1 MSRGSLTKRVVVAF
15 VAGPLLATA
24 IAMGGAMPVQAAAA
38 NPTLGTLDPAA
49 PGANQYSGCVAAI
62 LAGDG
67 FVFGSS
73 SALDA
78 ELASLWPSLPSGV
91 TSACKQAV
99 LTNQPQVCVNPATPW
114 ICSAVGAD
122 ATAQLANQATAL
134 DGTWKL
140 IPDASCCSGAA
151 QTPLDVRAAP
161 ETHMATVTGTFT
173 TPAAFCDS
181 PGSCPPGITGLWT
194 SCGYF
199 SCGAVTHMNVTIT
212 GRTPDTAAMPV
223 GESAVL
229 AQVHAVDGHG
239 RLVADLIDT
248 FGNNSSGAG
257 CGGPEPHQCN
267 FGFGFGWD
275 CTNAAG
281 ASANCGSQ
289 SLTVSTAYW
298 TGWAGQAAPPT
309 LAQLVQRSLSAQLL
323 DWHGNAGCPS
333 LADCLRFDDSRLA
346 FGGADG
352 SPTVVDHAAAAMPP
366 AVINLDPANLNCLVG
381 VNVLATPAVTCAD
394 LTHVQAPIVQGAH
407 GPVKPALPPGVT
419 ASAVPAAGAGTWDHQ
434 PVAVTVTATD
444 QGGGVGSVGYQ
455 AAGAETIA
463 PTTVPGNQTT
473 VTLGAEGVT
482 SLRYWATDKLGTA
495 SKPQTLTVQ
504 LDLSA
509 PSVVCAAPDGQWHA
523 TDVSLAC
530 TAADPF
536 SGLADPSAGSFQ
548 LSTSVPSGT
557 ETANA
562 ATGARQVCDAVG
574 NCAGVGPISGNKVDR
589 KPPAITISA
598 PGGAYTVGQPVSA
611 GYTCSDGGSGV
622 ATCAG
627 GLAVGSAVD
636 TSRPGTFTLTV
647 NSTDNVGNQST
658 QSSSYT
664 VGYGICL
671 VDKQPG
677 SEESVV
683 WRTFTICD
691 AAGNNLSSDSLL
703 VQPTGV
709 LQMSTGTVL
718 PFDGVLHF
726 VDDRYLL
733 VLKVGGLPDGQYHLL
748 FTVGSD
754 PAPHSLAFLLDRSQ
768 PQPQPSPSHHPK
780 KHN

>member
-1 MSRGSLTKRVVVAF
+1 
-15 VAGPLLATA
+15 
-24 IAMGGAMPVQAAAA
+24 
-38 NPTLGTLDPAA
+38 
-49 PGANQYSGCVAAI
+49 
-62 LAGDG
+62 
-67 FVFGSS
+67 
-73 SALDA
+73 
-78 ELASLWPSLPSGV
+78 
-91 TSACKQAV
+91 
-99 LTNQPQVCVNPATPW
+99 
-114 ICSAVGAD
+114 
-122 ATAQLANQATAL
+122 
-134 DGTWKL
+134 
-140 IPDASCCSGAA
+140 
-151 QTPLDVRAAP
+151 
-161 ETHMATVTGTFT
+161 
-173 TPAAFCDS
+173 
-181 PGSCPPGITGLWT
+181 PPGITGLWT

-281 ASANCGSQ
+281 AS
-289 SLTVSTAYW
+289 
-298 TGWAGQAAPPT
+298 
-309 LAQLVQRSLSAQLL
+309 
-323 DWHGNAGCPS
+323 
-333 LADCLRFDDSRLA
+333 
-346 FGGADG
+346 
-352 SPTVVDHAAAAMPP
+352 
-366 AVINLDPANLNCLVG
+366 ANLNCLVG

-598 PGGAYTVGQPVSA
+598 PGGAYTV
-611 GYTCSDGGSGV
+611 
-622 ATCAG
+622 
-627 GLAVGSAVD
+627 
-636 TSRPGTFTLTV
+636 
-647 NSTDNVGNQST
+647 
-658 QSSSYT
+658 
-664 VGYGICL
+664 
-671 VDKQPG
+671 
-677 SEESVV
+677 
-683 WRTFTICD
+683 
-691 AAGNNLSSDSLL
+691 
-703 VQPTGV
+703 
-709 LQMSTGTVL
+709 
-718 PFDGVLHF
+718 
-726 VDDRYLL
+726 
-733 VLKVGGLPDGQYHLL
+733 
-748 FTVGSD
+748 
-754 PAPHSLAFLLDRSQ
+754 
-768 PQPQPSPSHHPK
+768 
-780 KHN
+780 